1 MSAPATEIRAEKKMA
16 ERLPAVCLLGLVV
29 FTAACVL
36 FSRELGFSWHYHSD
50 EGGKIVQIQEG
61 ARNFNHPLLMLHVVE
76 GILAFAGDKEYPH
89 TVVMAG
95 RHASVVAMALACA
108 LFAISVAIARG
119 LLWGAVL
126 GVLLLAHPATYSYSR
141 FFKEDPFLM
150 AGLAVGLLGIALA
163 GPKQRRSSW
172 IVLGIGLGVTLGG
185 KYIGVLWWPFLLAAL
200 AAAVPD
206 PKLRRQSSLGALAL
220 GACIF
225 LVIQLPGLLQPDA
238 AFDAIKLEI
247 TKATDPSR
255 VSDKTSASF
264 PVYWKIISRPPYPL
278 LAVIALA
285 GLLFAPWR
293 RRWAWFWCALPF
305 WVYFVVIGFAT
316 KEAARYLLPW
326 HVGICLS
333 AVVMVSV
340 LADGLARSRYLSGT
354 RFHRL
359 AGIIF
364 AAGFL
369 ALILPD
375 LLDERER
382 AVRESLN
389 QRHRLEFF
397 DRLRQELPAD
407 AVIGYGSRVGLVD
420 PAYPEQYQEKVP
432 YLPQKVRFEANPWD
446 YRSAAGMCE
455 AGITHFVTSEEFD
468 RVERVTKQ
476 EGKLAF
482 IRDFRA
488 NTRVL
493 FSSDRGGK
501 SQFPMRL
508 TLHELPTRAPPAQ
521 EPPR

>member
-1 MSAPATEIRAEKKMA
+1 MSVPETNLRADGTNA
-16 ERLPAVCLLGLVV
+16 RRLLAICLLGLGV
-29 FTAACVL
+29 FAAACAL
-36 FSRELGFSWHYHSD
+36 FSRDLNFSWHYHSD
-50 EGGKIVQIQEG
+50 EGGKIVQIQQG

-108 LFAISVAIARG
+108 LFAVSVAIARG
-119 LLWGAVL
+119 PLWGAVL

-150 AGLAVGLLGIALA
+150 AGLAVGILGIALA
-163 GPKQRRSSW
+163 GPKNRRSAW

-185 KYIGVLWWPFLLAAL
+185 KYIGVLWWPFLLAAF
-200 AAAVPD
+200 AASVPD
-206 PKLRRQSSLGALAL
+206 PKPRRQGFVGALAL
-220 GACIF
+220 GAVT
-225 LVIQLPGLLQPDA
+225 LLLIQLPGLLQPDA
-238 AFDAIKLEI
+238 ALDAIKLEI

-264 PVYWKIISRPPYPL
+264 PVYWKLISRPPYPL
-278 LAVIALA
+278 LGGIALA
-285 GLLFAPWR
+285 GIVLALWR
-293 RRWAWFWCALPF
+293 RRWAWVWCALPF

-333 AVVMVSV
+333 AVVTVSL
-340 LADGLARSRYLSGT
+340 LADGLAHSRFLSGT

-359 AGIIF
+359 VGVIF

-369 ALILPD
+369 ASVTPD

-397 DRLRQELPAD
+397 DRLRHELPAD

-420 PAYPEQYQEKVP
+420 PAYPEQYPDNVP
-432 YLPQKVRFEANPWD
+432 YLPQTVRFEANPWD
-446 YRSAAGMCE
+446 YRSAAGMRA

-468 RVERVTKQ
+468 RVERATKQ
-476 EGKLAF
+476 EGKQAF

-488 NTRVL
+488 NTRVV
-493 FSSDRGGK
+493 FTSERGGK

-508 TLHELPTRAPPAQ
+508 TLHEVHAQ
-521 EPPR
+521 GTHPEPPR